1 VTYNQQNILEMNKLK
16 VSVAQITPVFLDR
29 DATVEKAISAI
40 GEAAGNGAKLI
51 VFPEAFIPG
60 YPEWVWMNAPGKK
73 TLTHPLYEALLENA
87 VSIGDDT
94 IRLLCNVARES
105 KIFVVMGIN
114 EKNTEASSAS
124 LYNTI
129 LYIDDNGELLGK
141 HRKLVPTSGERLVH
155 AMGDGSTLDAFDT
168 SIGRLGG
175 LICWEN
181 YMPLA
186 RYFMYA
192 RGVQIYVAPTWD
204 YGEVWVST
212 LRHIAKEGSVYVL
225 GACMP
230 MKVKDIPEQ
239 FEFKKQYDSAKEW
252 INPGDSII
260 INPKGEIIAGP
271 LHKLEGILY
280 AEIDLSQVAHA
291 KWSLDVAGHYARP
304 DVFKFSV
311 NRTSNPIIETH

>member
-1 VTYNQQNILEMNKLK
+1 MNKLK
-16 VSVAQITPVFLDR
+16 VSIAQITPEFLDR
-29 DATVEKAISAI
+29 DGTVEKAIDVI
-40 GEAAGNGAKLI
+40 GEAAAKGARLI
-51 VFPEAFIPG
+51 VFPETFIPG
-60 YPEWVWMNAPGKK
+60 YPEWVWTNAPGKK
-73 TLTHPLYEALLENA
+73 SLTHPLYEALLENSI
-87 VSIGDDT
+87 SIGDDT
-94 IRLLCNVARES
+94 MRQLCETAREN

-114 EKNTEASSAS
+114 ERNVEASSAS

-129 LYIDDNGELLGK
+129 VYIDDNGQLLGK

-155 AMGDGSTLDAFDT
+155 AMGDGSTLETYDT
-168 SIGRLGG
+168 AIGKLGG

-192 RGVQIYVAPTWD
+192 KGVQIYVAPTWD
-204 YGEVWVST
+204 YGETWVST
-212 LRHIAKEGSVYVL
+212 LRHIAKEGAMYVL

-230 MKVKDIPEQ
+230 MKVSDIPEEM
-239 FEFKKQYDSAKEW
+239 EFRKQYDSSKEW

-271 LHKLEGILY
+271 LHKEEDILY
-280 AEIDLSQVAHA
+280 ADIDFALIAHA

-311 NRTSNPIIETH
+311 NRNPNPIIGDNHN

>member
-1 VTYNQQNILEMNKLK
+1 MNKITA
-16 VSVAQITPVFLDR
+16 SIAQITPVFLNR
-29 DATVEKAISAI
+29 EATMDKAIAAI
-40 GEAAGNGAKLI
+40 AEAAGNGAKLI

-73 TLTHPLYEALLENA
+73 FLTHPLYEILLEQS
-87 VSIGDDT
+87 VTVGDNST
-94 IRLLCNVARES
+94 KRLCDAARES
-105 KIFVVMGIN
+105 GIFVVMGIN
-114 EKNTEASSAS
+114 ERNAEASNGS

-129 LYIDDNGELLGK
+129 LYIDDKGQLLGK

-155 AMGDGSTLDAFDT
+155 ASGDGSTLEAYDT
-168 SIGRLGG
+168 SIGKLGG

-192 RGVQIYVAPTWD
+192 RAVQIYVAPTWD
-204 YGEVWVST
+204 YGETWVSS
-212 LRHIAKEGSVYVL
+212 LRHIAKEGGMYVL

-230 MKVKDIPEQ
+230 MRVSDIPQEL
-239 FEFKKQYDSAKEW
+239 EFKKQYETAKEW

-260 INPKGEIIAGP
+260 VNPKGEIIAGP
-271 LHKLEGILY
+271 LNKAEGIIY
-280 AEIDLSQVAHA
+280 AEIDFAQISHA

-304 DVFKFSV
+304 DVFKYSV
-311 NRTSNPIIETH
+311 NRVPNPIIGD

>member
-1 VTYNQQNILEMNKLK
+1 MNKITA
-16 VSVAQITPVFLDR
+16 SIAQITPVFLNR
-29 DATVEKAISAI
+29 EATMDKAIAAI
-40 GEAAGNGAKLI
+40 AEAAGNGAKLI

-73 TLTHPLYEALLENA
+73 SLTHPLYEVLLEQS
-87 VSIGDDT
+87 VSVGDHST
-94 IRLLCNVARES
+94 KRLCDAARES
-105 KIFVVMGIN
+105 GIFVVMGIN
-114 EKNTEASSAS
+114 ERNAEASNAS

-129 LYIDDNGELLGK
+129 LYIDDKGQLLGK

-155 AMGDGSTLDAFDT
+155 ASGDGSTLEAYDT
-168 SIGRLGG
+168 SIGKLGG

-192 RGVQIYVAPTWD
+192 RAVQIYVAPTWD
-204 YGEVWVST
+204 YGETWVSS
-212 LRHIAKEGSVYVL
+212 LRHIAKEGGMYVL

-230 MKVKDIPEQ
+230 MRVSDIPQEL
-239 FEFKKQYDSAKEW
+239 EFKKQYETAKEW

-260 INPKGEIIAGP
+260 VNPKGEIIAGP
-271 LHKLEGILY
+271 LNKAEGIIY
-280 AEIDLSQVAHA
+280 AEIDFALISHA

-304 DVFKFSV
+304 DVFKFAV
-311 NRTSNPIIETH
+311 NRVPNPIIGD

>member
-1 VTYNQQNILEMNKLK
+1 MNNIK
-16 VSVAQITPVFLDR
+16 VAIAQITPEFLDR
-29 DATVEKAISAI
+29 EATVEKAIAAI
-40 GEAAGNGAKLI
+40 GEAAANGAKLI

-60 YPEWVWMNAPGKK
+60 YPEWVWTNAPGKK
-73 TLTHPLYEALLENA
+73 SLTHPLYEALLENS
-87 VSIGDDT
+87 VSINDDSFNL
-94 IRLLCNVARES
+94 ICNAAGQS

-114 EKNTEASSAS
+114 ERNNEASGAS

-129 LYIDDNGELLGK
+129 LYIDDQGQLLGK

-155 AMGDGSTLDAFDT
+155 AMGDGSTLETYDT

-192 RGVQIYVAPTWD
+192 RGVQIYVASTWD
-204 YGEVWVST
+204 YGEPWVST
-212 LRHIAKEGSVYVL
+212 MRHIAKEGGMYVL

-230 MKVKDIPEQ
+230 LRVSDIPEDL
-239 FEFKKQYDSAKEW
+239 EFRKLYDAKKEW
-252 INPGDSII
+252 INPGNSII
-260 INPKGEIIAGP
+260 VNPKGEIIAGP
-271 LHKLEGILY
+271 LTKEEGILY
-280 AEIDLSQVAHA
+280 AELDFALIAHA
-291 KWSLDVAGHYARP
+291 KWSLDTAGHYARP

-311 NRTSNPIIETH
+311 NRIPNPVLGGESGLG